1 MEEPIARCVPKTW
14 YWFLGLLLY
23 PVAGFLFTAILARPL
38 LRLLGAGLSSPPA
51 ILAAWGAV
59 TLAVAVWAYGRDIRR
74 LCYTLLPDSL
84 LLGRGDWA
92 TVIPFAE
99 IESVVLGLP
108 DKLPWWIRIQ
118 RFNPQGRAILRN
130 AVLAR
135 SRTILLRLRG
145 DRYLPLCLTSPF
157 LEGGAELKAGLL
169 RLNGHKVV
177 GAETYTEREIDGLA
191 SARSNTLRTL

>member
-92 TVIPFAE
+92 TVTGP
-99 IESVVLGLP
+99 
-108 DKLPWWIRIQ
+108 R
-118 RFNPQGRAILRN
+118 
-130 AVLAR
+130 
-135 SRTILLRLRG
+135 
-145 DRYLPLCLTSPF
+145 
-157 LEGGAELKAGLL
+157 
-169 RLNGHKVV
+169 
-177 GAETYTEREIDGLA
+177 
-191 SARSNTLRTL
+191 